1 MIVRRYPTFSFNSGQ
16 IDRVFSELAN
26 SFSDTPAFGP
36 AMRADWN
43 DEGEYVLT
51 VDLPGVPAEAVSV
64 EVTGNTLRLAAMSND
79 SEWSRTL
86 RIGGSLDPE
95 KVAARYVDGRLTVK
109 IGKVDQPEARRVE
122 IDTAPAQQSLS
133 QANADAI
140 DSTSSD
146 QADQAERADKAEH
159 TASA

>member
-1 MIVRRYPTFSFNSGQ
+1 
-16 IDRVFSELAN
+16 
-26 SFSDTPAFGP
+26 
-36 AMRADWN
+36 
-43 DEGEYVLT
+43 
-51 VDLPGVPAEAVSV
+51 
-64 EVTGNTLRLAAMSND
+64 MSND

-109 IGKVDQPEARRVE
+109 IGKVDQPESRRVE

-133 QANADAI
+133 QANTDAI

-146 QADQAERADKAEH
+146 QSEHADEAERAEH
-159 TASA
+159 TSPA